1 MFLLCYADATILFRN
16 QIVILPDFF
25 LELETSRELYI
36 APGAIRA
43 RNLFDFPL
51 WGLFKLLELHLLCQ
65 EVTNGETKIE
75 TTDALGNVEVELVA
89 RHFVTVGDAYL
100 GVTGSHATS
109 YTNQALANH
118 VVE

>member
-1 MFLLCYADATILFRN
+1 MY
-16 QIVILPDFF
+16 VS
-25 LELETSRELYI
+25 SR
-36 APGAIRA
+36 AIGSC
-43 RNLFDFPL
+43 NLFDFSL
-51 WGLFKLLELHLLCQ
+51 WGHFKLLELYLLCQ
-65 EVTNGETKIE
+65 KITNGETKIKVTE
-75 TTDALGNVEVELVA
+75 ALGYVEVELVA